1 MKTPLHTLLVAG
13 LLVLGLSASAQSKL
27 NVSTN
32 SFTQGSGGEFSVFNS
47 ITKYLAKGDA
57 ASLSSW
63 FADTLDVTVISS
75 TRNCSRRQAQ
85 EILRTFFSQKEI
97 PAELVKYQ
105 ALFIYEQEEPKN
117 DVLGEEFDK
126 KLLAII
132 EEPAPVKA
140 RVINMSQRL
149 RPLFRAAAV
158 IAILLTLGN
167 AAQVPFTDEAG
178 YNGIESVMPQ
188 HVKGASVAYNDS
200 TKVDSMQQSN
210 LEMKA
215 PEEAASAILK

>member
-1 MKTPLHTLLVAG
+1 MDYKYIKQLLNRYFDCETTLEEE
-13 LLVLGLSASAQSKL
+13 
-27 NVSTN
+27 N
-32 SFTQGSGGEFSVFNS
+32 
-47 ITKYLAKGDA
+47 
-57 ASLSSW
+57 
-63 FADTLDVTVISS
+63 
-75 TRNCSRRQAQ
+75 
-85 EILRTFFSQKEI
+85 ILKTFFSQKDI

-117 DVLGEEFDK
+117 DVLDEEFDK

-140 RVINMSQRL
+140 RVISMPQRL

-200 TKVDSMQQSN
+200 TKIDSLQQSN

-215 PEEAASAILK
+215 QEEAASAILK